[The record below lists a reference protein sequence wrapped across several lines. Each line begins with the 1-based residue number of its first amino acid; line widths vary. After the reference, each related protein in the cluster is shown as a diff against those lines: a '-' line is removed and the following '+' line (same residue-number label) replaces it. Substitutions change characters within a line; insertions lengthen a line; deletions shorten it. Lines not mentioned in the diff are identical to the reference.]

1 MQEDFVPSYKNE
13 EERLKVRKEKDKKDR
28 KRKIIISI
36 IVAVVIIAI
45 LVLGYILANI
55 NYSKY
60 EKYEEKMEIYG
71 FAKVY
76 DNQRANTRD
85 KVTKSEAVK
94 MILSCLYN
102 VPDIEGIAMA
112 TDAQYS
118 NAIWVEY
125 AIKQGIVAREEVNE
139 KNADS
144 KVKYQEVLVWLY
156 NIKAKILDAEIDTE
170 EKTSIKDINSYNT
183 DQKLAIYDLVNSNII
198 TVNPKNI
205 KGYQTL
211 YKGKLNELIINFA
224 EEYNTITVGNA
235 RININEDKI
244 PDNVESYP
252 YTLASVE
259 KSTYELPFSNSDS
272 TDFISPVTL
281 YKDNKQYY
289 AQIKSYI
296 ENYFGYLTNVD
307 YNNITTGQV
316 KRRLKK
322 YALKELDDKVVEKY
336 VNYVKANKI
345 KLTGKV
351 TAQLP
356 CIYFDGK
363 DYRVRT
369 KIELTVN
376 ESNTKDNI
384 LLYDLENGKTT
395 YNNDQY
401 TLYVDV
407 KMSKNEESQTLFI
420 QEGTI
425 ESMLAKSNSGIVSVG
440 D

>member
-1 MQEDFVPSYKNE
+1 M
-13 EERLKVRKEKDKKDR
+13 
-28 KRKIIISI
+28 
-36 IVAVVIIAI
+36 
-45 LVLGYILANI
+45 
-55 NYSKY
+55 
-60 EKYEEKMEIYG
+60 
-71 FAKVY
+71 
-76 DNQRANTRD
+76 
-85 KVTKSEAVK
+85 
-94 MILSCLYN
+94 
-102 VPDIEGIAMA
+102 
-112 TDAQYS
+112 
-118 NAIWVEY
+118 
-125 AIKQGIVAREEVNE
+125 
-139 KNADS
+139 
-144 KVKYQEVLVWLY
+144 
-156 NIKAKILDAEIDTE
+156 
-170 EKTSIKDINSYNT
+170 
-183 DQKLAIYDLVNSNII
+183 
-198 TVNPKNI
+198 
-205 KGYQTL
+205 

-272 TDFISPVTL
+272 ADFISPVTL

-296 ENYFGYLTNVD
+296 ENYFGYLTNVE

-322 YALKELDDKVVEKY
+322 YALEELDDKVVEKY

-356 CIYFDGK
+356 CVYFDGK
-363 DYRVRT
+363 DYRVRI